1 MLSKKYS
8 KANPSK
14 VKSPCVNLC
23 SLNDDDVCIG
33 CYRTGQEI
41 SVWGSVSVSERR
53 TILSKVRER
62 EQRSQLVSK

>member
-1 MLSKKYS
+1 MT
-8 KANPSK
+8 AHK

-41 SVWGSVSVSERR
+41 SRWGRLTPQQQRAVL
-53 TILSKVRER
+53 IKVRKR
-62 EQRSQLVSK
+62 EKASPFVNQTKR